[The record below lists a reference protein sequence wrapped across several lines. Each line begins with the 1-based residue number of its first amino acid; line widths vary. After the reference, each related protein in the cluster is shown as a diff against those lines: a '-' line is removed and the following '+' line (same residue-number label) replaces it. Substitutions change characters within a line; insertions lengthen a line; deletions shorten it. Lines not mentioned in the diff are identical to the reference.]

1 VYDPHTLVLSFPTRS
16 SGLRTFLINS
26 LTNTTSLIRVL
37 LFLFYSRSLLHTTQS
52 WNSYH
57 LNLQIVFGSIVEN
70 VLRSD
75 FAPILITVTQKP
87 GNGTSFCN
95 AMPGR
100 SATGRGFRG
109 IFLNNSRWYFNLAIL
124 ILVSIE
130 DMKST
135 LK

>member
-1 VYDPHTLVLSFPTRS
+1 M
-16 SGLRTFLINS
+16 
-26 LTNTTSLIRVL
+26 NTTSLIRVL
-37 LFLFYSRSLLHTTQS
+37 LFFLFYRRSLLHTTQS

-57 LNLQIVFGSIVEN
+57 LNLQIIFGSIVEN

-100 SATGRGFRG
+100 SATGRG
-109 IFLNNSRWYFNLAIL
+109 SEAYF
-124 ILVSIE
+124 
-130 DMKST
+130 
-135 LK
+135 